1 MTSSLDAL
9 STLVS
14 LNALPEP
21 HRSSLACL
29 PPEIEQALVRALYR
43 EWKNNPL
50 AAPHLVELCS
60 RSLVS
65 EFSLAEWVEQVVRM
79 YEWLH
84 ERRSTAA
91 FSDVLEYV
99 SCAFEGSTL
108 QPGHNLDWYLN
119 NYGFER
125 ATSLG

>member
-14 LNALPEP
+14 LHALPEP
-21 HRSSLACL
+21 HRSALACL
-29 PPEIEQALVRALYR
+29 PPELEQAFVRALYR

-60 RSLVS
+60 RSFAS
-65 EFSLAEWVEQVVRM
+65 EFSLTEWVEQVVRM

-84 ERRSTAA
+84 ERRSTAP

-99 SCAFEGSTL
+99 SCAFEASTL